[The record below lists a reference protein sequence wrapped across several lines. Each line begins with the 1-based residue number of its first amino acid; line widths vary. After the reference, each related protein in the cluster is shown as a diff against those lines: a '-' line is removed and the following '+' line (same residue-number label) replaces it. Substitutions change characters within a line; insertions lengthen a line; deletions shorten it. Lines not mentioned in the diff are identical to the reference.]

1 MLYREIEK
9 HAEEYK
15 NVAYFCKFDRDS
27 KSSGRETLFLS
38 NGKPILAEDDVKEF
52 FQRVESLSGEIPFFL
67 SYDSVSEFYPVKGIK
82 RSGWPMAAAFEP
94 EKVLHSSY
102 TRNPQES
109 LRGRVSDD
117 ISDPGMKLKIE
128 EVRERI
134 ISGELLQVVLSK
146 RFDLADVDAHSLLR
160 HFVEGDGSLY
170 VYYYRIGG
178 FEIIGSSPENII
190 TRDGKMLEVHPIAG
204 TSKRGENDVEDR
216 MLAEKL
222 LKDRKE

>member
-38 NGKPILAEDDVKEF
+38 NGKPILAEDGVKEF

-67 SYDSVSEFYPVKGIK
+67 SYDSVSEFYPVQGIK

-117 ISDPGMKLKIE
+117 ISRMWTPIPF
-128 EVRERI
+128 
-134 ISGELLQVVLSK
+134 SGTSWK
-146 RFDLADVDAHSLLR
+146 GTGPFMYTITGLAD
-160 HFVEGDGSLY
+160 
-170 VYYYRIGG
+170 
-178 FEIIGSSPENII
+178 
-190 TRDGKMLEVHPIAG
+190 
-204 TSKRGENDVEDR
+204 SK
-216 MLAEKL
+216 
-222 LKDRKE
+222 